1 MKKLLLLCL
10 TMLIQQL
17 SLLRAQILVPEDAQA
32 PEGAIVLQSS
42 EGRLWMVSKIG
53 ESGGISTF
61 SVSAKS
67 GGTWKRYGS
76 FKALTQ
82 QNSKFILFHD
92 IEVFN
97 NKVYLV
103 GDFAVPGSSNN
114 CLIAY
119 DLNNNQNGTW
129 KSEFSFSA
137 AGLSPVITSLAI
149 CQNTLYLG
157 GIFGKAG
164 NLECNNMARIN
175 SNFLLQQFKVSKNVG
190 ANGGIRAMDADS
202 TSTLL
207 YIAGNFRTFT
217 GQSANGF
224 VRFRVKD
231 SALLTPIVSSDVAV
245 IKMRNIGSS
254 LLLFTEDT
262 ANKERKIW
270 FLQNGS
276 LEKIGG
282 LDSLFEVSNF
292 FRVKWQCYF
301 SGVAKPEL
309 DVRGLGIFSIAP
321 GAKASRIFRKLNGIQ
336 RAESFNNDIYV
347 TGVFSGILSSIKYNF
362 TVARI
367 DENYQRVYGR
377 VYYDRDGSGTFTNGD
392 TKPGDRNAQI
402 LPYNA
407 LIPVDELG
415 FFTFIV
421 PKNKSQLVKINF
433 VKTPEISKAVSF
445 VFNTDTFNERLIQ
458 FPLTLVKSNYS
469 DIRVKLTSAG
479 GWNVRKDTSELYVLK
494 VTNNGVSAATP
505 DINLNF
511 SGKIVLIKPFPAPD
525 VINPGN
531 IRWEKEPLQAGES
544 KYYLIKLT
552 TPSTSFNVNDKVD
565 FSAEITGVVDDNP
578 ADNTDSLQQTVSEGI
593 APNTKLQY
601 PAAAGNTAASLDPNA
616 GKIEYIIRFT
626 NTTNDTLNTVIVR
639 DTVATPD
646 YVTYIQETGAS
657 HTFSRDVYTSS
668 SLPEKVIVVY
678 TFNNINLPPNPSG
691 NSELVNSSGYIGFKL
706 GLSPSLSIGTEI
718 TNQASITLDNQ
729 IAIVTNMV
737 KARVYS
743 SSISAYEGQQSFT
756 IYPNPFHDI
765 LNFSESAN
773 GAIFALYDPTGRMI
787 VREKISSQMLDLQDF
802 NLATGSY
809 IYRIQTAN
817 GSSSAGTLIKNN

>member
-1 MKKLLLLCL
+1 MKKLLLLCFTL
-10 TMLIQQL
+10 LAHHMCMLQ
-17 SLLRAQILVPEDAQA
+17 AQILVPEDVQA
-32 PEGAIVLQSS
+32 PEGATVLQSS

-53 ESGGISTF
+53 ESNGISTF

-67 GGTWKRYGS
+67 GTTWNRYGS
-76 FKALTQ
+76 FKAAVQ
-82 QNSKFILFHD
+82 QNSKFIIFHD
-92 IEVFN
+92 IEIFN
-97 NKVYLV
+97 NKAFLA
-103 GDFAVPGSSNN
+103 GDFTIPGSNNN
-114 CLIAY
+114 CLISY
-119 DLNNNQNGTW
+119 DLSNNQNGSW
-129 KSEFSFSA
+129 KSEAPFSA
-137 AGLSPVITSLAI
+137 AGLPPVITSLAV

-157 GIFGKAG
+157 GVFGKVG

-175 SNFLLQQFKVSKNVG
+175 SNFVLQQFKVSKNVG
-190 ANGGIRAMDADS
+190 ANGGVRAMDVDS

-207 YIAGNFRTFT
+207 YVAGNFRTFT

-231 SALLTPIVSSDVAV
+231 SALLTPIVSAEVAV
-245 IKMRNIGSS
+245 IKMRNLGSA
-254 LLLFTEDT
+254 LLLLTEDT
-262 ANKERKIW
+262 LNKERKIW

-282 LDSLFEVSNF
+282 LDSLYEVSNF
-292 FRVKWQCYF
+292 FRVKWQYYF

-321 GAKASRIFRKLNGIQ
+321 GAKAIRLYRKLNGIQ

-347 TGVFSGILSSIKYNF
+347 TGIFSGILSSIKYNF

-377 VYYDRDGSGTFTNGD
+377 VFYDRDGSGTFTNGD
-392 TKPGDRNAQI
+392 TKPGERNAQI

-415 FFTFIV
+415 FFTFVI

-433 VKTPEISKAVSF
+433 AKTPEITKGISF
-445 VFNTDTFNERLIQ
+445 IFNTDTFNERLIQ
-458 FPLTLVKSNYS
+458 FPLTLVKANYS

-494 VTNNGVSAATP
+494 VTNNGVSASTP

-544 KYYLIKLT
+544 KYFLIKLT
-552 TPSTSFNVNDKVD
+552 TPSSAFNVNDKVD
-565 FSAEITGVVDDNP
+565 FSAEITGVADDNP

-593 APNTKLQY
+593 APNAKLQY

-657 HTFSRDVYTSS
+657 HTFTRDVYTSA

-706 GLSPSLSIGTEI
+706 GLTPSLSIGTEI
-718 TNQASITLDNQ
+718 TNQASIYLDNQ
-729 IAIVTNMV
+729 SPIVTNLV

-743 SSISAYEGQQSFT
+743 SSISTYEAQQTFSV
-756 IYPNPFHDI
+756 YPNPFHDI
-765 LNFSESAN
+765 LNFSASAN

-787 VREKISSQMLDLQDF
+787 VREKISNQTLDLQDF
-802 NLATGSY
+802 NLAAGSY
-809 IYRIQTAN
+809 IYRIQTAD
-817 GSSSAGTLIKNN
+817 GGHSAGTLIKNN